1 MISKYANLHQEKN
14 KQGHPFH
21 EKYSHPISVQ
31 STEQ

>member
-14 KQGHPFH
+14 KRGHPFPQ
-21 EKYSHPISVQ
+21 KYSDPISVQ